1 MFAKLYTE
9 KHEGDKESTLKN
21 CNQDDDQNTPA
32 QKPTPPK
39 KSTSARDKSASNQS
53 KEDLGTSVRETLIS
67 WFTIDSFWLVA
78 GEDRLREE
86 VSPVVCPFFLF
97 FKRMKH

>member
-9 KHEGDKESTLKN
+9 KHEGEKESTLKN
-21 CNQDDDQNTPA
+21 YNQDDDQNNTA

-39 KSTSARDKSASNQS
+39 TFTSARDRSASNQS
-53 KEDLGTSVRETLIS
+53 KEDLGTTVRETLIS
-67 WFTIDSFWLVA
+67 WFTIDSFRLVA

-86 VSPVVCPFFLF
+86 VSLVVCPFFF